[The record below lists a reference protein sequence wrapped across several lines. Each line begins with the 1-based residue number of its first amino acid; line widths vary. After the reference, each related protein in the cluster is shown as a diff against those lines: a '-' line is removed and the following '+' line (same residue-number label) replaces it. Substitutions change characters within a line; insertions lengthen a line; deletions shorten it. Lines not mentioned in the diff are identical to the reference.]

1 MDGVGAGPVGQDL
14 MVDLGSIVVRYPKG
28 TMLERSHRLTL
39 AIIRDSIKQ
48 RPIYFA
54 TTTGAMTDLGLQDW
68 GVRQGLATK
77 LVIQP
82 QAQLDAGGFDK
93 GPVELG
99 SERFD
104 VPRSIDLYEH
114 VYVYRGLRD
123 RLIWTD
129 RSTLNI
135 PWQYYALTLQ
145 LADAAQ
151 RHQASADVVE
161 RLKMDAGNF
170 QITAEGGLAGRNG
183 A

>member
-1 MDGVGAGPVGQDL
+1 

-28 TMLERSHRLTL
+28 TMLARSHRLTL
-39 AIIRDSIKQ
+39 AIIRDSIRQ

-77 LVIQP
+77 LVILP
-82 QAQLDAGGFDK
+82 QEQLDAGGFDK

-104 VPRSIDLYEH
+104 VPRSLDLFDH
-114 VYVYRGLRD
+114 VYLYRGLRD

-135 PWQYYALTLQ
+135 PWQYYALGLQ

-151 RHQASADVVE
+151 RHHANADVVA
-161 RLKMDAGNF
+161 RLKTDAANF
-170 QITAEGGLAGRNG
+170 QLTAEGGLEGRTG
-183 A
+183 S